1 MDIFLLKRFLLGR
14 YWDSTMSILR
24 EMKGGIN
31 IMMEITGKATI
42 QLKPDTT
49 QLFLRLQ
56 GIKEKYEDAMILSA
70 KQTDEVKSCLKTLG
84 IDQAK
89 TTSFKIEPHDIRNKI
104 WNKQEKVWEYRH
116 EFDGYQFT
124 HSLIA
129 EFPYD
134 MKFLGK
140 VIGTVANCSAN
151 PRISFSFTV
160 KDPTS
165 AKNELLRKA
174 VTNAK
179 EKAALLAEA
188 SGVKLARIVS
198 IDYSWGEIRIQ
209 SKQFDMLCQ
218 EGDRFE
224 RESLGAP
231 SSYDVNIDPEDI
243 ELTDTVTMT
252 WEIE

>member
-1 MDIFLLKRFLLGR
+1 
-14 YWDSTMSILR
+14 
-24 EMKGGIN
+24 
-31 IMMEITGKATI
+31 MMEITGKATI
-42 QLKPDTT
+42 KLKPDTT
-49 QLFLRLQ
+49 QLFLSLQ

-89 TTSFKIEPHDIRNKI
+89 TTSFKIEPHYIRNK
-104 WNKQEKVWEYRH
+104 KWEWKN
-116 EFDGYQFT
+116 EFDGYWFT

-134 MKFLGK
+134 MTFLGK
-140 VIGTVANCSAN
+140 VLNAVANCTAN

-160 KDPTS
+160 KDPES

-174 VTNAK
+174 VSDAK
-179 EKAALLAEA
+179 KKAALLAEA
-188 SGVKLARIVS
+188 SGVKLVRIAS
-198 IDYSWGEIRIQ
+198 IDYTWGEITVR
-209 SKQFDMLCQ
+209 SEQFDVLKQ
-218 EGDRFE
+218 EDGSIWE
-224 RESLGAP
+224 RCAAP

-243 ELTDTVTMT
+243 ELTDSVTMT